1 MNYFTYDKKYVQ
13 CKKWIL
19 ISRLHI
25 FRRGLRKMKL
35 LNSSILIQ
43 MIQMGARNLSNNK
56 EMINKL
62 NVFPVPDGDTG
73 TNMNL
78 SMHAAVQSIQ
88 QLEASPSMESVL
100 KAFSKGLLMGARG
113 NSGVI
118 LSQLFRGFCAALEQT
133 ETINTKQF
141 AEGLQAGVDVA
152 YKAVANPVEGTILTV
167 AKDTAKFALVHAET
181 EEAFV
186 PFMEA
191 IIKEANRSLDHTP
204 ELLPVLKEV
213 GVVDSG
219 GKGLVTVYEGFLAML
234 KGEVLPESEMDVE
247 ALIKEEHDHFVQ
259 SLISKDSIEKGYCT
273 EFFVEITSDSFDENE
288 FRDTLAQYGD
298 SLLVA
303 TTDDIVKVHIHSET
317 PGEVMSIA
325 QKYGELDRI
334 DIENMRKQYEHIVE
348 QEKAEVKDPI
358 DVGIITVA
366 FGKGITQTFDSIG
379 ATTIIEGGQTMNP
392 STEDVL
398 AAIEKTNA
406 AHTFILPNNK
416 NIILAANQA
425 KEISDK
431 SITIIPTKSI
441 PEGISAL
448 VVYDESLSNEENEQ
462 VMLEAMQDIKTGSV
476 TYATRDTV
484 INNMEIKQ
492 GAYIGLNDDT
502 IKVTKDTSLDT
513 IQALLEEIVDEEEDE
528 LITLFYG
535 ENVTEDEVEKMEAFV
550 EEMFDEVEIEIHEG
564 NQPIYAYIFMVE

>member
-1 MNYFTYDKKYVQ
+1 
-13 CKKWIL
+13 
-19 ISRLHI
+19 
-25 FRRGLRKMKL
+25 MKL

-56 EMINKL
+56 DMINKL

-78 SMHAAVQSIQ
+78 SMQSAVQSIQ
-88 QLEASPSMESVL
+88 QLEKSPSMELVL

-133 ETINTKQF
+133 ETIDTKQF

-167 AKDTAKFALVHAET
+167 AKDTAKFALTHAET
-181 EEAFV
+181 EDDFV
-186 PFMEA
+186 PFMETV
-191 IIKEANRSLDHTP
+191 IKEANRSLDHTP

-234 KGEVLPESEMDVE
+234 KGEALPEPEMDVE
-247 ALIKEEHDHFVQ
+247 ALIKHEHEKSVQ
-259 SLISKDSIEKGYCT
+259 SFISKDSIEKGYCT
-273 EFFVEITSDSFDENE
+273 EFFVEITSDAFDENE

-348 QEKAEVKDPI
+348 QENAEVKDPI

-366 FGKGITQTFDSIG
+366 FGKGITQTFNSIG

-416 NIILAANQA
+416 NIVLAANQA

-431 SITIIPTKSI
+431 SITIIPTKSV

-448 VVYDESLSNEENEQ
+448 LAYDESFSNEENEQ
-462 VMLEAMQDIKTGSV
+462 AMLEAMQDIKTGSV

-502 IKVTKDTSLDT
+502 IKVTKDNQLDT
-513 IQALLEEIVDEEEDE
+513 IQALLEEIVDEDEDE

-535 ENVTEDEVEKMEAFV
+535 ENVTEDEIKNIESFV
-550 EEMFDEVEIEIHEG
+550 EETFEDVEIEVHEG

>member
-1 MNYFTYDKKYVQ
+1 
-13 CKKWIL
+13 
-19 ISRLHI
+19 
-25 FRRGLRKMKL
+25 MKL

-56 EMINKL
+56 DMINKL

-78 SMHAAVQSIQ
+78 SMQSAVQSIQ
-88 QLEASPSMESVL
+88 QLEESPSMELVL

-133 ETINTKQF
+133 ETIDTKQF

-167 AKDTAKFALVHAET
+167 AKDTAKFALTHAET
-181 EEAFV
+181 EDDFV
-186 PFMEA
+186 PFMETV
-191 IIKEANRSLDHTP
+191 IKEANRSLDHTP

-234 KGEVLPESEMDVE
+234 KGEALPEPEMDVE
-247 ALIKEEHDHFVQ
+247 ALIKHEHEKSVQ
-259 SLISKDSIEKGYCT
+259 SFISKDSIEKGYCT
-273 EFFVEITSDSFDENE
+273 EFFVEITSDAFDENE

-348 QEKAEVKDPI
+348 QENAEVKDPI

-366 FGKGITQTFDSIG
+366 FGKGITQTFNSIG

-416 NIILAANQA
+416 NIVLAANQA

-431 SITIIPTKSI
+431 SITIIPTKSV

-448 VVYDESLSNEENEQ
+448 LAYDESLSNEENEQ
-462 VMLEAMQDIKTGSV
+462 AMLEAMQDIKTGSV

-502 IKVTKDTSLDT
+502 IKVTKDNQLDT
-513 IQALLEEIVDEEEDE
+513 IQALLEEIVDEDEDE

-535 ENVTEDEVEKMEAFV
+535 ENVTEDEIENIESFV
-550 EEMFDEVEIEIHEG
+550 EETFEDVEIEVHEG

>member
-1 MNYFTYDKKYVQ
+1 
-13 CKKWIL
+13 
-19 ISRLHI
+19 
-25 FRRGLRKMKL
+25 MKL

-56 EMINKL
+56 DLINKL

-78 SMHAAVQSIQ
+78 SMQSAVQSIQ
-88 QLEASPSMESVL
+88 QLEESPSMELVL

-133 ETINTKQF
+133 ETIDTKQF

-167 AKDTAKFALVHAET
+167 AKDTAKFALTYAET
-181 EEAFV
+181 EDDFV
-186 PFMEA
+186 PFMETV
-191 IIKEANRSLDHTP
+191 IKEANRSLDYTP

-234 KGEVLPESEMDVE
+234 KGEVLPEPEMDVE
-247 ALIKEEHDHFVQ
+247 ALIKHEHEKSVQ
-259 SLISKDSIEKGYCT
+259 SFISKDSIEKGYCT
-273 EFFVEITSDSFDENE
+273 EFFVEITSDAFDENE

-303 TTDDIVKVHIHSET
+303 MTDDIVKVHIHSET

-348 QEKAEVKDPI
+348 QENAEVKDPI

-366 FGKGITQTFDSIG
+366 FGQGITQTFNSIG

-416 NIILAANQA
+416 NIVLAANQA

-431 SITIIPTKSI
+431 SITIIPTKSV

-448 VVYDESLSNEENEQ
+448 LAYDESLSNEENEQ
-462 VMLEAMQDIKTGSV
+462 SMLEAMQDIKTGSV

-492 GAYIGLNDDT
+492 GAYIGLNNDT
-502 IKVTKDTSLDT
+502 IKVTKDNRLDT
-513 IQALLEEIVDEEEDE
+513 IQALLEEIVDEDEDE

-535 ENVTEDEVEKMEAFV
+535 EDVTVDEIKKVESFV
-550 EEMFDEVEIEIHEG
+550 EETFEDVEIEVHEG